1 MLDLNLEAAYYDR
14 LRAKD
19 IFQKKK
25 KSSLPSVTSCERV
38 T

>member
-25 KSSLPSVTSCERV
+25 KARFRLSQAASA
-38 T
+38 